1 MIIIAHGIAVK
12 TKWNNI
18 MCPAPCLAQSQEPIN
33 MIRYQQ
39 PTKRE
44 RFFLYSPK
52 TGGYVL
58 FYPRK
63 MLFWCLSPPRIQ
75 LSSGGEWGVGW
86 GDGHGPWKERIWKP
100 SHCHLGPWEAAQ
112 GSLDVAL
119 NPTQSLTV
127 VSSWACSLP
136 SLTLRQ
142 ISVHCPECNT
152 HHGLLLL
159 ECWLL
164 NKKLWKTEQE
174 I

>member
-1 MIIIAHGIAVK
+1 MPCLFFSLICTTRMIIIAHGIAVK

-18 MCPAPCLAQSQEPIN
+18 KCPAPCLAQSQEPIN

-63 MLFWCLSPPRIQ
+63 MLFWCLSPPWIQ
-75 LSSGGEWGVGW
+75 LSSGGKWGVGW

-100 SHCHLGPWEAAQ
+100 SHCHSRPMRSSTRQLGCGIEPNSVTHCSEFLSVFS
-112 GSLDVAL
+112 SLSD
-119 NPTQSLTV
+119 P
-127 VSSWACSLP
+127 
-136 SLTLRQ
+136 
-142 ISVHCPECNT
+142 
-152 HHGLLLL
+152 
-159 ECWLL
+159 
-164 NKKLWKTEQE
+164 
-174 I
+174 

>member
-18 MCPAPCLAQSQEPIN
+18 KCPAPCLAQSQEPIN

-75 LSSGGEWGVGW
+75 LSRGGGG
-86 GDGHGPWKERIWKP
+86 GGPGMDLGKKGFE
-100 SHCHLGPWEAAQ
+100 SLVTVTLGPWEAAQ

-142 ISVHCPECNT
+142 ISIHCPECNT